1 MSEPSPLST
10 TAAES
15 RTIDRGLVTYTN
27 IMYALHAI
35 GVVVGVL
42 TAATIVGAFLF
53 GLPSIIAIVMN
64 YIRQSEVRGTWL
76 ESHFRWQRRTFW
88 FAFLWIMFTVV
99 FSAVFVLIVIGIF
112 MIWIGFAIIGLWVL
126 YRVIRG
132 WLALRDGRPM
142 YGGSAAR

>member
-1 MSEPSPLST
+1 MNDPAPLLT
-10 TAAES
+10 ENGES
-15 RTIDRGLVTYTN
+15 RTVDSGLVTYTN
-27 IMYALHAI
+27 IMYALHAFA
-35 GVVVGVL
+35 VVVGVL

-53 GLPSIIAIVMN
+53 GLPSIIAIIMN

-88 FAFLWIMFTVV
+88 FAFLWILFTVV

-132 WLALRDGRPM
+132 WLALRDRRPM
-142 YGGSAAR
+142 YAGVAAR